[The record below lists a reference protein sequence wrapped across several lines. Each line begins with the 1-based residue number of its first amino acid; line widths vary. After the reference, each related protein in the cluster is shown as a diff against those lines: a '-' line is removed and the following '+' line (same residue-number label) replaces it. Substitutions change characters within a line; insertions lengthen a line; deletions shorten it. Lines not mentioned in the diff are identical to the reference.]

1 MSSRRTLKAAE
12 AIREVVSTA
21 ILLEI
26 RDPRVRD
33 VTVTK
38 VDVAPDMKS
47 AKVYVSIMGDDRKQ
61 RLGLQGLQN
70 SAGFL
75 QKAIADRIDA
85 RYTPR
90 LTFETDEGVKKSLE
104 VLRLLKE
111 VLPPEETASPGAG
124 DTTAPEDRLSAPE
137 GSDAADRSD
146 HNGADADGA
155 DYDDADD
162 PDGQAADGSDD
173 RR

>member
-47 AKVYVSIMGDDRKQ
+47 AKVYVSIMGDERKQ
-61 RLGLQGLQN
+61 RLSMQGLQN

-75 QKAIADRIDA
+75 QKAIADKIDA

-90 LTFETDEGVKKSLE
+90 LTFETDEGVKKSIE

-111 VLPPEETASPGAG
+111 VLPSEEAAGAG
-124 DTTAPEDRLSAPE
+124 QGENAAPEDRLSAQDD
-137 GSDAADRSD
+137 SDA
-146 HNGADADGA
+146 GDGA
-155 DYDDADD
+155 DHNDADD
-162 PDGQAADGSDD
+162 SDGENADDSDD

>member
-47 AKVYVSIMGDDRKQ
+47 AKIYVSIMGDERKQ
-61 RLGLQGLQN
+61 RLGLQGLQS

-75 QKAIADRIDA
+75 QKAIADKIDA

-111 VLPPEETASPGAG
+111 VLPPEEGARPGDAEN
-124 DTTAPEDRLSAPE
+124 DAPEDRLSAEDDPDD
-137 GSDAADRSD
+137 GDPADHNDAADL
-146 HNGADADGA
+146 GG
-155 DYDDADD
+155 DDADE
-162 PDGQAADGSDD
+162 SDD

>member
-21 ILLEI
+21 ILLEV

-47 AKVYVSIMGDDRKQ
+47 AKVYVSIMGDERKQ
-61 RLGLQGLQN
+61 RLSLQGLQN

-75 QKAIADRIDA
+75 QKAIADRIDS

-90 LTFETDEGVKKSLE
+90 LTFETDDGVKKSLE

-111 VLPPEETASPGAG
+111 VLPPEETSSPGAG
-124 DTTAPEDRLSAPE
+124 ESPAAEDRLSDRDE
-137 GSDAADRSD
+137 SDAADGSD
-146 HNGADADGA
+146 HNGGQPDDADGS
-155 DYDDADD
+155 DGGTADD
-162 PDGQAADGSDD
+162 PDG

>member
-47 AKVYVSIMGDDRKQ
+47 AKVYVSIMGDERKQ
-61 RLGLQGLQN
+61 RLSMQGLQN

-75 QKAIADRIDA
+75 QKAIADRIDS

-111 VLPPEETASPGAG
+111 VLPPEDAASPGFG
-124 DTTAPEDRLSAPE
+124 DATAPEDRLSAPE
-137 GSDAADRSD
+137 DSDGQSRSN
-146 HNGADADGA
+146 HNGADPQ
-155 DYDDADD
+155 DADD
-162 PDGQAADGSDD
+162 PDGEAADGSED

>member
-1 MSSRRTLKAAE
+1 MSSSRRTLKAAE

-47 AKVYVSIMGDDRKQ
+47 AKVYVSVMGDDRKQ
-61 RLGLQGLQN
+61 KLSLQGLAS
-70 SAGFL
+70 SAGYL
-75 QKAIADRIDA
+75 QSLIAKRIDA

-90 LTFETDEGVKKSLE
+90 LTFEADEGVKKSIE
-104 VLRLLKE
+104 VARLLRE
-111 VLPPEETASPGAG
+111 VLPPEERILPGEKDATAGEGA
-124 DTTAPEDRLSAPE
+124 LSDGE
-137 GSDAADRSD
+137 GPD
-146 HNGADADGA
+146 DGA
-155 DYDDADD
+155 DPDHNDAFAEDPEGDADD
-162 PDGQAADGSDD
+162 GGD

>member
-47 AKVYVSIMGDDRKQ
+47 AKVYVSVMGDERKQ
-61 RLGLQGLQN
+61 RLSLQGLQS

-75 QKAIADRIDA
+75 QKAIADKIDA

-111 VLPPEETASPGAG
+111 VLPPEETAGAG
-124 DTTAPEDRLSAPE
+124 GDDNAASEDRLSAQDD
-137 GSDAADRSD
+137 SDAGDESD
-146 HNGADADGA
+146 HN
-155 DYDDADD
+155 DADD
-162 PDGQAADGSDD
+162 SEGENADDSDD

>member
-33 VTVTK
+33 DTDTTVE
-38 VDVAPDMKS
+38 VAPDMKS
-47 AKVYVSIMGDDRKQ
+47 AKVYVSIMGDERKQ
-61 RLGLQGLQN
+61 RLSLQGLQN

-75 QKAIADRIDA
+75 QKAIADKIDA

-90 LTFETDEGVKKSLE
+90 LTFETDEGVKKSIE

-111 VLPPEETASPGAG
+111 VLPPEETAGAG
-124 DTTAPEDRLSAPE
+124 EDENAAPEDRLSAQ
-137 GSDAADRSD
+137 DD
-146 HNGADADGA
+146 ADAGDGA
-155 DYDDADD
+155 DHNDADD
-162 PDGQAADGSDD
+162 SAGENADGSDD

>member
-47 AKVYVSIMGDDRKQ
+47 AKVYVSIMGDERKQ
-61 RLGLQGLQN
+61 RLSLLGLQN

-75 QKAIADRIDA
+75 QKAIADNIDS

-111 VLPPEETASPGAG
+111 VLPPEEASSAGAG
-124 DTTAPEDRLSAPE
+124 ETTAPEDPVSARDD
-137 GSDAADRSD
+137 SDGGDLSD
-146 HNGADADGA
+146 HNGAEMNDADSE
-155 DYDDADD
+155 DPDD
-162 PDGQAADGSDD
+162 PDGDAADDSDD

>member
-47 AKVYVSIMGDDRKQ
+47 AKVYVSIMGDERKQ
-61 RLGLQGLQN
+61 RLCMQGLKN

-90 LTFETDEGVKKSLE
+90 LTFETDDGVKKSLE
-104 VLRLLKE
+104 VLRLLRE
-111 VLPPEETASPGAG
+111 VLPPEQANQADQSEDA
-124 DTTAPEDRLSAPE
+124 APEDRLSAADD
-137 GSDAADRSD
+137 SDAGDGSD
-146 HNGADADGA
+146 HNGSDSDDSDDSEGEDAA
-155 DYDDADD
+155 
-162 PDGQAADGSDD
+162 GSDE